1 MPLGEGGMK
10 MNKDRRN
17 WAVMIILFI
26 LLVSIFFVFG
36 PTYYESLDI
45 VGKRIFMLPVQIV
58 IAAIGYY
65 IGRWFLDRRNAKSE
79 RDENN
84 KYW

>member
-1 MPLGEGGMK
+1 
-10 MNKDRRN
+10 MNDDRRN

-65 IGRWFLDRRNAKSE
+65 IGRWFLDRRNAKGE
-79 RDENN
+79 RDENS